1 MDAYLQAIEKMPRVI
16 KVFFSIFVLDIFWA
30 IWRVVLGV
38 KNKSVYQILVAIL
51 WFFIGVVLLWV
62 LDLIC
67 LIVNN
72 YPFWFK
78 QE

>member
-38 KNKSVYQILVAIL
+38 KNKSVYQILVAIINHFYL
-51 WFFIGVVLLWV
+51 VLL
-62 LDLIC
+62 I
-67 LIVNN
+67 
-72 YPFWFK
+72 
-78 QE
+78 